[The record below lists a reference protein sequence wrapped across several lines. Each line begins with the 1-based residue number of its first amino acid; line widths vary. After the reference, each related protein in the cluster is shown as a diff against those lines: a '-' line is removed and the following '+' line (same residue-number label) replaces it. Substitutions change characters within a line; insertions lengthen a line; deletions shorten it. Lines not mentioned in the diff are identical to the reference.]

1 MLNQKQ
7 VRLTVVWRHIWTW
20 LQNSRH
26 LLASFSLP
34 QQNLS
39 REGCWIGYCL
49 ELPGCKSRLQH
60 ITKKSTYYS
69 REIFV
74 KADSVLWRSE
84 WWALLHPSLF
94 APLRVGIWAN
104 YAILLRDLL
113 FPITL
118 QWHWQG
124 WMAQLEA
131 GDWTYPWQP
140 LGWNITSFKGSFGC
154 LLRKGNQYF
163 ITSWFVFKIA
173 NCRSLHC
180 CWTKILVVVGGKC
193 PSQMYCPTPMLTKS

>member
-7 VRLTVVWRHIWTW
+7 IRLTVVWRYIWTW

-39 REGCWIGYCL
+39 RKVV
-49 ELPGCKSRLQH
+49 ELDIALNSWD
-60 ITKKSTYYS
+60 
-69 REIFV
+69 V
-74 KADSVLWRSE
+74 KAGCTYHKE
-84 WWALLHPSLF
+84 IHILF
-94 APLRVGIWAN
+94 KGNICQSRFCSTKVQVMSITASFFASPLRVGIWAN
-104 YAILLRDLL
+104 YATLLRDLL

-140 LGWNITSFKGSFGC
+140 LGWNITSFK
-154 LLRKGNQYF
+154 
-163 ITSWFVFKIA
+163 A
-173 NCRSLHC
+173 A
-180 CWTKILVVVGGKC
+180 LVAYWEKETNIS
-193 PSQMYCPTPMLTKS
+193 SQADLFLK